1 MAQAPI
7 ADMALRDL
15 TVATERELARASQE
29 LNELNRMVEQSRG
42 EVEKLA
48 QRNATI
54 AAHLRQIQGNL
65 ENIPRADLKTAYE
78 AAAEAQQRLFTMRGQ
93 LEKLQGEQANL
104 ERLAS
109 HLQQTLT
116 ALQSLQPASGEG
128 DQMSIIVRLVE
139 AQEGE
144 RQRLSRQI
152 HDGPAQ
158 ALSNFILQTEI
169 AMRLFDIDAE
179 RARAELQSLKS
190 SATSTFQKVRDFIF
204 DLRPMMLDDLGLVP
218 TVRRYVDA
226 FKEKT
231 GVQATF
237 NVTGADHRLESA
249 REVVIF
255 RGIQE
260 LLGNV
265 RQHAQANQVH
275 LTMDFD
281 EHRVRVVVED
291 NGKGFERDALPKGN
305 VKSSGLHALQE
316 RMDLLAGLL
325 NVDAQPGRGT
335 RVTMEVPTGPV
346 QD

>member
-1 MAQAPI
+1 MAQAPAVI
-7 ADMALRDL
+7 DPLNEL
-15 TVATERELARASQE
+15 TAFTEQEYARAQQE
-29 LNELNRMVEQSRG
+29 LRELNRMIDQSRG

-48 QRNATI
+48 QRNAAI

-65 ENIPRADLKTAYE
+65 ENIARADLKTAYE

-109 HLQQTLT
+109 HLQRTLVT
-116 ALQSLQPASGEG
+116 LRGLEPAKAEG
-128 DQMSIIVRLVE
+128 DGSSVIVRIVE

-179 RARAELQSLKS
+179 RARAELQSLKAA
-190 SATSTFQKVRDFIF
+190 ATTTFQKVRDFIF

-226 FKEKT
+226 FKEKS
-231 GVQATF
+231 GLQVQVA
-237 NVTGADHRLESA
+237 VTGADYRLEAA
-249 REVVIF
+249 REAVLF
-255 RGIQE
+255 RAVQE
-260 LLGNV
+260 LLTNV
-265 RQHAQANQVH
+265 RQHAQATQVR
-275 LTMDFD
+275 LSLEFD
-281 EHRVRVVVED
+281 EHQVRVVAED
-291 NGKGFERDALPKGN
+291 NGKGFDPQAAAVNKA
-305 VKSSGLHALQE
+305 KASGLATLRE
-316 RMDLLAGLL
+316 RMELLAGSFMI
-325 NVDAQPGRGT
+325 DSHPGQGT
-335 RVTMEVPTGPV
+335 RLVLEVPAGPRRN
-346 QD
+346 